1 MQQTLKQ
8 RRKRYQTGSVVLD
21 PRTQTWFF
29 RWYEGK
35 TRRAERVGTK
45 KQYHTKAEAMRA
57 AEGMRLRINNPEASP
72 TVTVEQVAQ
81 RYIRERMPMRH
92 STQHGYMSVLR
103 IVRRDWGTRSLPLK
117 AHEVQLWLKSLNS
130 STGNPLAPKTKANIK
145 HMLHML
151 HDVAMVW
158 EYISVGRNPMSL
170 VRITGAATRQKE
182 PIILTMAEFRGLLEE
197 VTKEPYKTMILLAG
211 CLGLRISE
219 VLGLRWLDFD
229 WLKSEVRIERA
240 VVDGRTDDVKTKA
253 SRKRLPLDE
262 ALTVSLK
269 SWKLQSEFAAD
280 SDYVFASSTMLGRQP
295 LHGYTAQREVLKP
308 AAIRAGL
315 RPIGWHSLR
324 HSYRTWLDETGA
336 PISVQKELMRH
347 STIVMTM
354 DGYGRGV
361 ASANREANSRLVG
374 ALLGHGPQSVQ

>member
-1 MQQTLKQ
+1 MQQ

-35 TRRAERVGTK
+35 TRRAERIGTK
-45 KQYHTKAEAMRA
+45 KQYRTKAEATRA
-57 AEGMRLRINNPEASP
+57 CEGLRLRINNPAASP

-81 RYIRERMPMRH
+81 RYILERMPRRH
-92 STQHGYMSVLR
+92 STKDGYTSVLKT
-103 IVRRDWGTRSLPLK
+103 VCRDWGSRVLPLK
-117 AHEVQLWLKSLNS
+117 AHEVDIWLKLLDSAK
-130 STGNPLAPKTKANIK
+130 GKPLAPKTKANIK
-145 HMLHML
+145 QMIYML
-151 HDVAMVW
+151 HDVAMLW
-158 EYISVGRNPMSL
+158 EYIPVQRNPMSL
-170 VRITGAATRQKE
+170 VRIRGAATRQKE
-182 PIILTMAEFRGLLEE
+182 PIILTMAEFRGLLAE
-197 VTKEPYKTMILLAG
+197 VTKQPYKTMVLLAG

-262 ALTVSLK
+262 ALTASLK
-269 SWKLQSEFAAD
+269 SWKLQSKFSAD
-280 SDYVFASSTMLGRQP
+280 SDYVFASSTMLGKQP